1 MSNDPSKPADPAPGT
16 PPDDAG
22 HDGTIPLE
30 PAPEA
35 PKPVVP
41 VARPAGKPLL
51 DLVDD
56 TCPNCKAVMDADALV
71 CMTCGFDMKQN
82 RVIKP
87 EVGEVDAPEAPK
99 LAPEFVRPGGTAK
112 IVAILGGATLLA
124 ATVCAWLSAPRGAG
138 AMVSAS
144 LSLLTIY
151 KGILHTGT
159 GVAAVWLTARWVSER
174 FSRVDLASARML
186 LGFSVYL
193 LVASLPLHMEMVW
206 LERSLKFVVGMG
218 AYYLMLWALFRR
230 DRMTTMV
237 LLAFHVAMWAF
248 VEFGILIA
256 SQLEQ
261 AVQNAP
267 RATP

>member
-1 MSNDPSKPADPAPGT
+1 MDPGAGT
-16 PPDDAG
+16 PRGDASS

-30 PAPEA
+30 PASEP

-41 VARPAGKPLL
+41 VARPAGQPLL

-56 TCPNCKAVMDADALV
+56 TCPNCKAVMDANALV
-71 CMTCGFDMKQN
+71 CMACGFDLKEN

-87 EVGEVDAPEAPK
+87 TLGEIDAPETPK
-99 LAPEFVRPGGTAK
+99 PVPEFVRPGGTPK
-112 IVAILGGATLLA
+112 LIAILGALTLLA
-124 ATVCAWLSAPRGAG
+124 ATVCAWLNAPRGSG
-138 AMVSAS
+138 YMVSAS

-151 KGILHTGT
+151 KGILHVGT

-193 LVASLPLHMEMVW
+193 LIASLPLHMEMVW
-206 LERSLKFVVGMG
+206 LERSLKFVGGMG

-230 DRMTTMV
+230 DRMTTAM

-248 VEFGILIA
+248 VEVGILIA

-261 AVQNAP
+261 AVQAAQ
-267 RATP
+267 RAVP